1 MACDDRLALIP
12 FGFESDVHLLVPH
25 HGSKTMEQSVDRLE

>member
-12 FGFESDVHLLVPH
+12 FGFGSDVHIMVPKPWNH
-25 HGSKTMEQSVDRLE
+25 VDRLE